1 MMARGDTNKKIA
13 ISLQTFVRTNV
24 LYLRLPGL
32 TIQKASAPPIEI
44 PTIDL
49 IQLAIAV
56 GQKVLAVGGYSGK
69 KVKIELIYLTC
80 L

>member
-1 MMARGDTNKKIA
+1 MMARGDTNKTIA
-13 ISLQTFVRTNV
+13 ISLQTSVRTNV

-32 TIQKASAPPIEI
+32 TIQKSSAPPIEI

-56 GQKVLAVGGYSGK
+56 G
-69 KVKIELIYLTC
+69 
-80 L
+80 

>member
-24 LYLRLPGL
+24 LYLLLPGL
-32 TIQKASAPPIEI
+32 TIQSASSPPIEI

-56 GQKVLAVGGYSGK
+56 G
-69 KVKIELIYLTC
+69 
-80 L
+80 